1 MGYYRRNLIWLAAA
15 AMLSCTAWA
24 QDQGAFQNPQQP
36 AFQPAPQPAF
46 ADPNAIA
53 GGRPPSMRQLFAQS
67 LAAAAQTMGTSL
79 IVGIS
84 QALTGSLTS
93 WLERKA
99 QRRNSQAGAA
109 AQPAFGTPAF
119 APPAPAAAPAPA
131 QFFDAQSGQPVA
143 PDPAFAQA
151 AATPAQAPAQE
162 FAPAPAPAPGVSPA
176 GAQPTSDVASTTLD
190 LFAGLAFEVHTVGP
204 GDQTTPVNPATHEF
218 HTGDQFVVF
227 FRPTLAGRM
236 EVYNVNAAGQQTQ
249 IDLQVIA
256 AGQLAKLGPYQFA
269 NLTGD
274 EQLKLVIIPCTTPA
288 LTVATRDI
296 VNVAGPAAP
305 AAGGLDLSACQPAVR
320 SISRIRT
327 RDIRTRDIQ
336 KVAVEGETGFAL
348 DPVTSTERA
357 TGNLAP
363 REVSIVMR
371 HR

>member
-1 MGYYRRNLIWLAAA
+1 MGYYRRNLPWLAAA
-15 AMLSCTAWA
+15 AMLSCATWA

-36 AFQPAPQPAF
+36 AFQQAPQPAF
-46 ADPNAIA
+46 ADPNANA
-53 GGRPPSMRQLFAQS
+53 GGRPPSMRLLFAQS

-151 AATPAQAPAQE
+151 ASAPVQA
-162 FAPAPAPAPGVSPA
+162 FTPAPAATSAPAAAPSVVQPA
-176 GAQPTSDVASTTLD
+176 GDVASTTLD
-190 LFAGLAFEVHTVGP
+190 LFAGLAFEVHTLGP
-204 GDQTTPVNPATHEF
+204 GEQSTPVNPATHEF

-227 FRPTLAGRM
+227 FRPTLPGRM

-336 KVAVEGETGFAL
+336 KVAVEGQTGFAL

>member
-1 MGYYRRNLIWLAAA
+1 MGYYRTNLLWLTAAA
-15 AMLSCTAWA
+15 ILSGATWA
-24 QDQGAFQNPQQP
+24 QDQGAFQNP
-36 AFQPAPQPAF
+36 PQATF
-46 ADPNAIA
+46 ADPNANA
-53 GGRPPSMRQLFAQS
+53 GGRPSMRLLFAQT
-67 LAAAAQTMGTSL
+67 LAAAAQTMGSTL
-79 IVGIS
+79 VIGIT

-99 QRRNSQAGAA
+99 QRRNSLAGAA
-109 AQPAFGTPAF
+109 AQPAF
-119 APPAPAAAPAPA
+119 APPVPEQSPPA

-143 PDPAFAQA
+143 PDPVFAQQASVPPPEQAFAR
-151 AATPAQAPAQE
+151 APTAE
-162 FAPAPAPAPGVSPA
+162 PA
-176 GAQPTSDVASTTLD
+176 GTQSAGEVASTTLD
-190 LFAGLAFEVHTVGP
+190 LFAGLAFEVHAQGP

-227 FRPTLAGRM
+227 FRPTLPGRM

-269 NLTGD
+269 AMTGD

-288 LTVATRDI
+288 LAVATRDI
-296 VNVAGPAAP
+296 VNVAGPASP
-305 AAGGLDLSACQPAVR
+305 VAGGLDLATCQTAVR
-320 SISRIRT
+320 SINRIRT

-336 KVAVEGETGFAL
+336 KVAVEGQTGFAL
-348 DPVTSTERA
+348 DAVTSQERA

>member
-1 MGYYRRNLIWLAAA
+1 MTYYRHHLLWLAAA
-15 AMLSCTAWA
+15 TMATILSGATWA
-24 QDQGAFQNPQQP
+24 QDPGAFQNPPQPVFQQAPQQP
-36 AFQPAPQPAF
+36 TF

-53 GGRPPSMRQLFAQS
+53 GGRPSMRLLFAQS

-79 IVGIS
+79 IVGLS

-99 QRRNSQAGAA
+99 QRRNSQAGVA
-109 AQPAFGTPAF
+109 AQPAF
-119 APPAPAAAPAPA
+119 APPAPAPSPPA
-131 QFFDAQSGQPVA
+131 QFFDAQSGQPVV
-143 PDPAFAQA
+143 PDPVFSQQA
-151 AATPAQAPAQE
+151 SAPPPAV
-162 FAPAPAPAPGVSPA
+162 APAPDTAPPSAPAA
-176 GAQPTSDVASTTLD
+176 GPLAGDVASTTLD
-190 LFAGLAFEVHTVGP
+190 LFAGLAFEVHALGP
-204 GDQTTPVNPATHEF
+204 GEQTTPVNPATHEF
-218 HTGDQFVVF
+218 RTGDQFVVF
-227 FRPTLAGRM
+227 FRPTLPGRM

-249 IDLQVIA
+249 IDLQMIA
-256 AGQLAKLGPYQFA
+256 AGQLAKLGPYQFTA
-269 NLTGD
+269 MTGD

-288 LTVATRDI
+288 LAVATRDI

-320 SISRIRT
+320 SINRIRT

-336 KVAVEGETGFAL
+336 KVAVEGQTGFAL
-348 DPVTSTERA
+348 DPVTSQERA

>member
-1 MGYYRRNLIWLAAA
+1 MGHYRRNLAWLAAA
-15 AMLSCTAWA
+15 AMLSCTARA

-36 AFQPAPQPAF
+36 AFQQPPQPAF
-46 ADPNAIA
+46 ADPNANA
-53 GGRPPSMRQLFAQS
+53 GGRPSMRLLFAQS

-99 QRRNSQAGAA
+99 QRRNSQAAAA

-143 PDPAFAQA
+143 PDPALALA
-151 AATPAQAPAQE
+151 AAVPAQAPAQE
-162 FAPAPAPAPGVSPA
+162 FASAPTTAPGDAQPA
-176 GAQPTSDVASTTLD
+176 GDVASTTLD
-190 LFAGLAFEVHTVGP
+190 LFAGLAFEVHTLGP
-204 GDQTTPVNPATHEF
+204 GEQTTPVNPATHEF

-227 FRPTLAGRM
+227 FRPTLPGRM

-288 LTVATRDI
+288 LNVATRDI
-296 VNVAGPAAP
+296 VNVAGPTAP
-305 AAGGLDLSACQPAVR
+305 AAGGLDLLACQPAVR
-320 SISRIRT
+320 SINRIRT

-336 KVAVEGETGFAL
+336 KVAVEGQTGFAL